1 MWARGKKT
9 KSYWVAGNARVGRE
23 VLIKRVLALIVKEF
37 LALLKDKKGRMTII
51 IPPLIQLIVFGY
63 AATFDLEQAPI
74 AVFNEDAGAASR
86 ELVARFTASSGFKV
100 VRHLSS
106 DSQIA
111 PLVDS
116 RQVLMVL
123 HLGPRCS
130 DGLLGGSGC
139 TLQVIIDG
147 RNSNTAMIS
156 LNYVRDIVTAF
167 NEQWIRDH
175 GGVSPPARLNLRA
188 WFNPNLESRWFIVP
202 GIVALLALVVTL
214 VVTSLSV
221 AREREAGTFDQLLVT
236 PLRPI
241 EILVGKAVPG
251 LVIGLFEGTLIITLA
266 VLWFSVPLR
275 GNLAALYLGLA
286 IYVLAA
292 IGVGLMISSMCTT
305 QQQALL
311 GAFVFLVPAVTL
323 SGFSTPI
330 ANMPAAV
337 QTITLADPMRYFLVI
352 VRRAFL
358 EGAGLADFWSQIWP
372 IAIIAT
378 ITLSLAVWFFR
389 HRMY

>member
-1 MWARGKKT
+1 
-9 KSYWVAGNARVGRE
+9 V
-23 VLIKRVLALIVKEF
+23 IKRILALIVKEF

-51 IPPLIQLIVFGY
+51 IPPLVQLIVFGY

-86 ELVARFTASSGFKV
+86 ELVARFAASSGFKV
-100 VRHLSS
+100 VQHLNS
-106 DSQIA
+106 DAAIA
-111 PLVDS
+111 PLLDS
-116 RQVLMVL
+116 RRALMVL

-130 DGLLGGSGC
+130 DGLLDGSGC

-156 LNYVRDIVTAF
+156 LNYVRDIITAF

-175 GGVSPPARLNLRA
+175 GGLSPPARLNLRA

-266 VLWFSVPLR
+266 VLWFRVPLL

-330 ANMPAAV
+330 ANMPPAV

-372 IAIIAT
+372 MAIIAAV
-378 ITLSLAVWFFR
+378 TLSLAVWFFR

>member
-1 MWARGKKT
+1 MVR
-9 KSYWVAGNARVGRE
+9 R
-23 VLIKRVLALIVKEF
+23 ILALIVKEL

-51 IPPLIQLIVFGY
+51 VPPLAQLIVFGY
-63 AATFDLEQAPI
+63 AATFDLERAPI
-74 AVFNEDAGAASR
+74 AVFNEDAGEASR
-86 ELVARFTASSGFKV
+86 ELVARFAASRGFKL
-100 VRHLSS
+100 VRHLHS
-106 DSQIA
+106 DDEIA
-111 PLVDS
+111 PLIDS
-116 RQVLMVL
+116 RRVLMVL

-130 DGLLGGSGC
+130 DGLLDGSGC
-139 TLQVIIDG
+139 TFQAIIDG
-147 RNSNTAMIS
+147 RNSNTAMIA

-167 NEQWIRDH
+167 NEQWILDH

-236 PLRPI
+236 PMRPI
-241 EILVGKAVPG
+241 EILIGKAVPG
-251 LVIGLFEGTLIITLA
+251 LMIGLFEGTLIITLA
-266 VLWFSVPLR
+266 VLWFHVPLL

-330 ANMPAAV
+330 ANMPPAV

-358 EGAGLADFWSQIWP
+358 EGAGLSGFWSQIWP
-372 IAIIAT
+372 MAIIAA